1 MDKIHEMIEKIEE
14 CMCAEISNG
23 IQNVDTEEMYKVADI
38 FKDLCEAEYYCKISK
53 AMDESGAE
61 YGVDYDYRGK
71 YYIPMRDSKG
81 RYMKRYNEPETMRYD
96 DRMDDWQHGRM
107 YYTET
112 MPESEYERTRKAY
125 TESKTLSPSDKA
137 QHLSKLN
144 KHIDTI
150 ASDMRSTLS
159 SMSNE
164 ERTTMKQRL
173 MNLANEI

>member
-71 YYIPMRDSKG
+71 YYTPMRDSKG
-81 RYMKRYNEPETMRYD
+81 RYMKRYNEPETMRHD

-125 TESKTLSPSDKA
+125 TESKMLNPQDK
-137 QHLSKLN
+137 QTHLKKLTD
-144 KHIDTI
+144 HLEVF
-150 ASDMRSTLS
+150 STDVRDIKGNLTP
-159 SMSNE
+159 E
-164 ERTTMKQRL
+164 ERTMWKQKL
-173 MNLANEI
+173 TNLANEF